1 MSNKHDRSKSHG
13 SGGILEWFGTRPKKG
28 GRGNNIN
35 GGRPVSVDGQ
45 NFADVQDFNNE
56 IMALTVEQVDV
67 KFAELL
73 EDMNI
78 PKDKIQPLLMKTLEE
93 KRSMLKMQMKGKEN
107 LLNVFVVI
115 TSFGVYEYDLFLI
128 SFLKFL
134 KEVLL
139 ILQIMFIIIYTAH
152 ISVFFF

>member
-56 IMALTVEQVDV
+56 IMALTVEQVDI

-107 LLNVFVVI
+107 FCVFFVVI
-115 TSFGVYEYDLFLI
+115 TSFGDRFFLFLFKYFKGGI
-128 SFLKFL
+128 THFTDHVYNNLYCTH
-134 KEVLL
+134 
-139 ILQIMFIIIYTAH
+139 QC
-152 ISVFFF
+152 FFYLSLV

>member
-13 SGGILEWFGTRPKKG
+13 SGILEWFGTRPKKG

-56 IMALTVEQVDV
+56 IMALTVEQVDI

-93 KRSMLKMQMKGKEN
+93 KRSMLKMQMKGKKFY
-107 LLNVFVVI
+107 LVFVVI
-115 TSFGVYEYDLFLI
+115 TSFGVYEYDLFLT
-128 SFLKFL
+128 
-134 KEVLL
+134 
-139 ILQIMFIIIYTAH
+139 FIIKGGITH
-152 ISVFFF
+152 FNRSCL